1 VLPHLGLLV
10 GVLVLNR
17 LFRHLGQEISWILN
31 WNITGLIYGAEE
43 ELVVAIQSIAAPYLT
58 WYFAF
63 MYLYGYT
70 FVVVFP
76 LLAYWVL
83 EDPRPIRETILA
95 YAVNYG
101 LGLVAYTLFISYGP
115 RNLLPDLVDSLL
127 YSTYPQIQFL
137 TSTVNANTNVFP
149 SLHSSLS
156 VTVLLLAYRTRGVYP
171 GWFLL
176 TIPIVGSIVLATM
189 YLGIHWAIDVLAG
202 ALLAVV
208 SVHIAARY
216 HDIDGVPRL

>member
-1 VLPHLGLLV
+1 MYLSGYVYLLLFPLVAYASLSDLRPLKRIALGISLNYLFGLL
-10 GVLVLNR
+10 
-17 LFRHLGQEISWILN
+17 F
-31 WNITGLIYGAEE
+31 
-43 ELVVAIQSIAAPYLT
+43 
-58 WYFAF
+58 
-63 MYLYGYT
+63 
-70 FVVVFP
+70 
-76 LLAYWVL
+76 
-83 EDPRPIRETILA
+83 
-95 YAVNYG
+95 
-101 LGLVAYTLFISYGP
+101 YTLFISYGP
-115 RNLLPDLVDSLL
+115 RNMLPELIRPLL
-127 YSTYPQIQFL
+127 YETYPRTQIL